1 MRAKTRLI
9 LWWPALPPAPVVALP
24 PAFSG
29 QEALAIRKMAYV
41 EALPQAWFA
50 TNQVDLYAGQ
60 RRRGLSSNAAVHRA
74 QRDRH
79 LDSWLNPCR
88 SHRAR
93 TGCRRLHLRTQCRPD
108 VSGFAAQFPHL
119 HGIILVRKQKLAQG
133 GDFAASQLTGSQ
145 AEAIERSGACTPAR
159 IADGGRCISR
169 RDHPTWQQGDVL
181 QRARC
186 SQSKLHRQQS
196 EKYLEVLWMR

>member
-1 MRAKTRLI
+1 ML
-9 LWWPALPPAPVVALP
+9 
-24 PAFSG
+24 G
-29 QEALAIRKMAYV
+29 LAAAAYICV
-41 EALPQAWFA
+41 
-50 TNQVDLYAGQ
+50 
-60 RRRGLSSNAAVHRA
+60 LSAVQMSA
-74 QRDRH
+74 
-79 LDSWLNPCR
+79 DSQPN
-88 SHRAR
+88 
-93 TGCRRLHLRTQCRPD
+93 
-108 VSGFAAQFPHL
+108 FPHL

-186 SQSKLHRQQS
+186 SESKLHRQQS